1 MFQRCVYLCGKAKNV
16 LRTTITQYI
25 KERKSMLQKTVG
37 IVLHTLKYNDTS
49 NIVDIYTR
57 ENGRASFLVSVPRS
71 RKSAVKT
78 VLFQPLSM
86 IEFEADYRPMSICI
100 V

>member
-37 IVLHTLKYNDTS
+37 IVLHTLK
-49 NIVDIYTR
+49 I
-57 ENGRASFLVSVPRS
+57 
-71 RKSAVKT
+71 
-78 VLFQPLSM
+78 Q
-86 IEFEADYRPMSICI
+86 
-100 V
+100 